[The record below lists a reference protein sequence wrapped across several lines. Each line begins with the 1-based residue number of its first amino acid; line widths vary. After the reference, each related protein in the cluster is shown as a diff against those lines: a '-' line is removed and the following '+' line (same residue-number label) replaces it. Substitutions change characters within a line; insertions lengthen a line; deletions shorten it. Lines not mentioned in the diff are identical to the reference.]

1 MNVKIEDLDKRGYRK
16 FGLLT
21 GAILAVLFGLIIPY
35 LLSHGYPKWPWIIA
49 ATLAVFALAAP
60 MALKHPYRLWMRFG
74 LVMNWINTRLILG
87 LLFYGLFFPMAMLF
101 KLIGKDPM
109 QRKLSKTVST
119 YRVKNEFESK
129 NNLEEPY

>member
-1 MNVKIEDLDKRGYRK
+1 MNEKIEDLDKRGYRK

-21 GAILAVLFGLIIPY
+21 GAILAGLFGLIIPY

-101 KLIGKDPM
+101 KLMGKDPM
-109 QRKLSKTVST
+109 QRKLSKSVST
-119 YRVKNEFESK
+119 YRVQNEFESK

>member
-1 MNVKIEDLDKRGYRK
+1 MNAKIEDLDKRGYRK

-60 MALKHPYRLWMRFG
+60 MALKYPYRLWMRFG

-87 LLFYGLFFPMAMLF
+87 LLFYGLFSQWPCCSSSSA
-101 KLIGKDPM
+101 
-109 QRKLSKTVST
+109 KTPCSA
-119 YRVKNEFESK
+119 N
-129 NNLEEPY
+129 